1 MVTGITA
8 GNTFI
13 SYTLPTGCV
22 ATTVLTVYPTPAAV
36 TGLSTVCEGS
46 AITLSTTAT
55 GGTWSSGA
63 TTVATVGSAT
73 GIVAGVTAGT
83 ARISYV
89 LSTGCFS
96 TKIVTV
102 NPLPVAGTISGAT
115 SVCVGATEPLTAT
128 VTGGF
133 WSFVTGKISI
143 SSLGVMTGV
152 VAGNDTAVYSV
163 TNSCGTAS
171 ARYAVVVNPLPDAGT
186 ISGSTD
192 LCDGGTTVLS
202 SAGGTGVWSSS
213 NAAVATISGT
223 GIVLGLTPGTAK
235 IVYTVTN
242 VCGTD
247 KDSVVLTVHPVVDAG
262 VITGSDTVCVGFTT
276 LLTNTVTGGTW
287 SSAAPTIAG
296 VSAGGVVAG
305 VLAGSATIRYIV
317 TNICSADT
325 ATFTITV
332 MPAAFCSTKVLP
344 EANTAQFNLYPN
356 PTSGALSIESGVDG
370 KLTIY
375 TIDGKLIETINITQ
389 PVTATLLPAHL
400 STGVYMCRF
409 VGADGSSAIVRLVY
423 RQ

>member
-1 MVTGITA
+1 
-8 GNTFI
+8 
-13 SYTLPTGCV
+13 
-22 ATTVLTVYPTPAAV
+22 
-36 TGLSTVCEGS
+36 
-46 AITLSTTAT
+46 
-55 GGTWSSGA
+55 
-63 TTVATVGSAT
+63 
-73 GIVAGVTAGT
+73 
-83 ARISYV
+83 
-89 LSTGCFS
+89 
-96 TKIVTV
+96 
-102 NPLPVAGTISGAT
+102 
-115 SVCVGATEPLTAT
+115 
-128 VTGGF
+128 
-133 WSFVTGKISI
+133 
-143 SSLGVMTGV
+143 MTGV

-171 ARYAVVVNPLPDAGT
+171 ARYTVVVNALPDAGT

-202 SAGGTGVWSSS
+202 SAGGTGVWSTS
-213 NAAVATISGT
+213 NATVATISGT

-262 VITGSDTVCVGFTT
+262 VINGNDTVCVGFTT
-276 LLTNTVTGGTW
+276 LLTNAVTGGTW
-287 SSAAPTIAG
+287 SSASPTIAG

-317 TNICSADT
+317 TNVCSADT

-344 EANTAQFNLYPN
+344 VATGVRFNLYPN
-356 PTSGALSIESGVDG
+356 PTNGSLNIESGVDG

-375 TIDGKLIETINITQ
+375 TIDGKMIETINITQ
-389 PVTATLLPAHL
+389 PLTATLLPAHL

-409 VGADGSSAIVRLVY
+409 VGADGSSAVVRLVY
-423 RQ
+423 GQ